1 MPLGKIGRE
10 EWLFESRFDGK
21 AIIFR
26 GSSSDDAN
34 ARDFPRVVISDKAQR
49 ERPPVKVESQL
60 RSGEGETV
68 EWQRNFTER
77 PSNRRHRG
85 LNVEMNLQSAI
96 NRLPLEG
103 D

>member
-1 MPLGKIGRE
+1 LSLEGFQGCARVGPESFFLVFCEAHRLPLGKIDRE
-10 EWLFESRFDGK
+10 EWLSESRFDGK

-34 ARDFPRVVISDKAQR
+34 ARDFPRVVISDKALR

-68 EWQRNFTER
+68 SEW
-77 PSNRRHRG
+77 
-85 LNVEMNLQSAI
+85 
-96 NRLPLEG
+96 
-103 D
+103 